1 MKSQKHVPGC
11 CAQIKGNFAQ
21 RVHQSQ
27 RLFFGTIIHILQQP
41 LFGIMSRLSYH
52 IRYLFV
58 SVILLCLGVVLTQQA
73 QSGEL
78 RRPVQGIRNLG
89 MGNTGIALSFDEN
102 ALFYNPAGLASVD
115 SILVGFPILIEV
127 SDDSVNIVNDIS
139 KLSGDSK
146 TADIVALLMGK
157 RVHFR
162 SLIDLN
168 LIMPFGE
175 LMTFGVAGGYEIQF
189 DLGVRNPVSIEIDYG
204 FRLDRIQNMG
214 FAMPVARGRWLV
226 GAGVETIERC
236 DIPLTTAT
244 IGTILTNTKL
254 SGSFGSCELTNLK
267 RAQTFNFG
275 FQRRLETASALQMI
289 WGMTANNVGG
299 LKFKRSDNETSP
311 ADQNPEYSMGL
322 SWQPS
327 WGPVRL
333 LYAIDLRDITMK
345 HADDTYC
352 QSNKGTDCIWKRL
365 HIGTELG
372 IFPIDSGASTIA
384 VRAGF
389 NQGYFTYGFELNPFI
404 FFRGLNIQ
412 YAVYKTET
420 GDKIGD
426 QPDKRKVL
434 QINFGF

>member
-1 MKSQKHVPGC
+1 
-11 CAQIKGNFAQ
+11 
-21 RVHQSQ
+21 
-27 RLFFGTIIHILQQP
+27 
-41 LFGIMSRLSYH
+41 MSRIRYH
-52 IRYLFV
+52 IHNFFV
-58 SVILLCLGVVLTQQA
+58 VIILLTLGGAYTLQA
-73 QSGEL
+73 QTGEL
-78 RRPVQGIRNLG
+78 RRPGQGVRNLG
-89 MGNTGIALSFDEN
+89 MGNAGIGLSFDEN

-115 SILVGFPILIEV
+115 SILVGFPFLMEV
-127 SDDSVNIVNDIS
+127 SDDSVNIIKEVS

-146 TADIVALLMGK
+146 NADIVALLMGK

-175 LMTFGVAGGYEIQF
+175 LMTFGAAHGIETQF
-189 DLGVRNPVSIEIDYG
+189 DFGVRNPVAIEIDFG
-204 FRLDRIQNMG
+204 FRLDRINNFG
-214 FAMPVARGRWLV
+214 FALPVARGRWLV

-244 IGTILTNTKL
+244 FGTVLNNSDIG
-254 SGSFGSCELTNLK
+254 SSFGSCKLNDLK

-275 FQRRLETASALQMI
+275 FQKRLETASALKMT
-289 WGMTANNVGG
+289 WGFTANNVGG

-311 ADQNPEYSMGL
+311 ADQNPEYSTGF

-333 LYAIDLRDITMK
+333 LYAIDIRDLTME
-345 HADDTYC
+345 HADDTDC
-352 QSNKGTDCIWKRL
+352 QSKKSTDCLWKRL
-365 HIGTELG
+365 HIGTEIG
-372 IFPIDSGASTIA
+372 ISPIDSGASTFAI
-384 VRAGF
+384 RAGF

-420 GDKIGD
+420 GSQIGD
-426 QPDKRKVL
+426 RPDKRKVFQL
-434 QINFGF
+434 NFGF

>member
-1 MKSQKHVPGC
+1 MS
-11 CAQIKGNFAQ
+11 
-21 RVHQSQ
+21 
-27 RLFFGTIIHILQQP
+27 LFVK
-41 LFGIMSRLSYH
+41 MSCLRYH

-58 SVILLCLGVVLTQQA
+58 SVILLYLGGVFTLQA
-73 QSGEL
+73 QTGEL

-102 ALFYNPAGLASVD
+102 ALFYNPAGMASVD
-115 SILVGFPILIEV
+115 SILVGFPILNEV
-127 SDDSVNIVNDIS
+127 SDDSVSIVNEIS
-139 KLSGDSK
+139 KLGGDAK

-162 SLIDLN
+162 NLIDLN

-175 LMTFGVAGGYEIQF
+175 LMTFGVASGYETQF
-189 DLGVRNPVSIEIDYG
+189 DLGVRNPVSIEIDFG
-204 FRLDRIQNMG
+204 FRLDSISNMG

-226 GAGVETIERC
+226 GAGVETVERC

-244 IGTILTNTKL
+244 LGNILSNTDL
-254 SGSFGSCELTNLK
+254 SSSFGSCKLTDLK

-275 FQRRLETASALQMI
+275 FQRRLETASAMKMI
-289 WGMTANNVGG
+289 WGMSAYNIGG
-299 LKFKRSDNETSP
+299 LKFNLSDNETTPS
-311 ADQNPEYSMGL
+311 DQNLELSTGL
-322 SWQPS
+322 SWQPA
-327 WGPVRL
+327 WGPLRM
-333 LYAIDLRDITMK
+333 LYAIDLRDLTMK

-365 HIGTELG
+365 HIGTEFG
-372 IFPIDSGASTIA
+372 FFPIDSGASTFA

-420 GDKIGD
+420 GDQIGD
-426 QPDKRKVL
+426 RPDKRRVL
-434 QINFGF
+434 QINLGF